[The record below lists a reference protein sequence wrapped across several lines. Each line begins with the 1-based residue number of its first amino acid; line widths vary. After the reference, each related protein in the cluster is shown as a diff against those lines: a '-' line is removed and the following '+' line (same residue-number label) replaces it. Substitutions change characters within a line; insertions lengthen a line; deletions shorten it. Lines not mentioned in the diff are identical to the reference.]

1 MSYLMLGI
9 DTATPTTT
17 VALVRVHED
26 AVQVEVLDER
36 SHRDPRRH
44 GEVLPTLINE
54 VLHGTRHTPGDLGG
68 VAVGVGP
75 GAYTGL
81 RVGIATAEA
90 LGLALKIPVTG
101 VVTLDAL
108 AFASGRS
115 DPFAVVTDA
124 RRRQVFVALY
134 RDHRT
139 PEGESTVG
147 APDAVASALDG
158 RPVLAPPE
166 TPSLLGVDL
175 VPCAPPSASALC
187 EVAVDRLRAGLPAE
201 PVTPRYLRHPEVAAP
216 AGPKSVL

>member
-1 MSYLMLGI
+1 VSSLLLGI

-17 VALVRVHED
+17 VALVRVQED
-26 AVQVEVLDER
+26 AVSVDVLDER

-44 GEVLPTLINE
+44 GEVLPTLIND
-54 VLHGTRHTPGDLGG
+54 VLRGANHAPTDLGG
-68 VAVGVGP
+68 VAVGIGP

-139 PEGESTVG
+139 PDGEATVG
-147 APDAVASALDG
+147 APDVIASALAG
-158 RPVLAPPE
+158 RPVLAPPD
-166 TPSLLGVDL
+166 TPSLPGVHY

-187 EVAVDRLRAGLPAE
+187 GVAVDRRREGLPVE
-201 PVTPRYLRHPEVAAP
+201 PLTPRYLRLPDITAAG
-216 AGPKSVL
+216 GPKSVL